1 LFIIVY
7 FLFCVCVLRRT
18 IYNNDNIINTVC
30 HSGARCIAVAY
41 VRFSIDQKSNTY
53 SEESQK

>member
-18 IYNNDNIINTVC
+18 IYNNDNIINM
-30 HSGARCIAVAY
+30 SQRCWMLLRRALP
-41 VRFSIDQKSNTY
+41 
-53 SEESQK
+53 